1 MLAIVASFST
11 GVPTAT
17 EWLQWK
23 KEHNKVY
30 ASFEEEMTR
39 LEAWSTNAD
48 ALKARKTGWERLNE
62 FADQAPAEFNKR
74 NGYRSELAQER
85 INPVHKMSGTAPP
98 PSVDW
103 RTKGLVAE
111 VKNQGQ
117 CGSCWAFST
126 VASLEGQHAKKTG
139 KLVSLSEQNLVDCV
153 KGIKL
158 ANETDTCC
166 NGCNGGLMDDA
177 FEYLKEKQNGG
188 IDTEAAYPYKGRD
201 GTCSFAT
208 SSVGATIS
216 SFVDVPAGDEDALL
230 DAVATVGPISVAVD
244 ASIGWQFYFGGI
256 LKPVLCSSK
265 QGHMDHGVTVV
276 GYGTADV
283 NGTSTD
289 YWIVKNSWGK
299 FWGEKGYIRI
309 IRGKNA
315 CGIANQ
321 ASYPIDTASAL
332 VEA

>member
-1 MLAIVASFST
+1 MQTWHATAARRGAPARRRRLSISNLISEPPTSAMLAIVASFST

-30 ASFEEEMTR
+30 ASFEEEMAR

-117 CGSCWAFST
+117 CTPSTRRRRSSRRRRDGVKSHGWARGDDREPRDWH
-126 VASLEGQHAKKTG
+126 ASSAPR
-139 KLVSLSEQNLVDCV
+139 
-153 KGIKL
+153 
-158 ANETDTCC
+158 
-166 NGCNGGLMDDA
+166 
-177 FEYLKEKQNGG
+177 YLK
-188 IDTEAAYPYKGRD
+188 
-201 GTCSFAT
+201 
-208 SSVGATIS
+208 
-216 SFVDVPAGDEDALL
+216 LL
-230 DAVATVGPISVAVD
+230 ITRARAVRRRSRPD
-244 ASIGWQFYFGGI
+244 LI
-256 LKPVLCSSK
+256 L
-265 QGHMDHGVTVV
+265 
-276 GYGTADV
+276 
-283 NGTSTD
+283 
-289 YWIVKNSWGK
+289 
-299 FWGEKGYIRI
+299 
-309 IRGKNA
+309 
-315 CGIANQ
+315 
-321 ASYPIDTASAL
+321 
-332 VEA
+332 